1 MKFMLDTVNLDKIR
15 YYQSV
20 LPLAGVTSNPSILK
34 KEGKIYFYA
43 HL

>member
-20 LPLAGVTSNPSILK
+20 LPLAGVTSNPSIIKK
-34 KEGKIYFYA
+34 KEKLIFMRI
-43 HL
+43 